1 MTGEL
6 NYEDNYENL
15 EEFTGGDGINASV
28 KIMFILFFIMV
39 ALIVNNL
46 LIAVTV
52 SKTDFQALLTT
63 SEYELAQ
70 RKVNYI
76 KNIYESLFF
85 RLLRKSFHFFPF
97 LNSGKEKT
105 NRLLDRL
112 KRECNFKV
120 GIIVG

>member
-1 MTGEL
+1 
-6 NYEDNYENL
+6 
-15 EEFTGGDGINASV
+15 
-28 KIMFILFFIMV
+28 MFILFLIMV

-52 SKTDFQALLTT
+52 SKTDFQALLTK

-76 KNIYESLFF
+76 KNIYQSLFF
-85 RLLRKSFHFFPF
+85 RLLRKSFNFFPF
-97 LNSGKEKT
+97 LKTGKENT

-120 GIIVG
+120 GKHFTLVGSLGLGTLCWTKVTYVVYPHR